1 MGDTMLPPSLHK
13 KILQQM
19 RCIMMNN
26 VTLQNDKLKSLWS
39 CHPYKYAL
47 CAASFFFFIATE
59 FLGVLFFLSFTVQR
73 MDLFTSKRK
82 NMTFERTALWD
93 LDNLKGYSH
102 LAFSLSG
109 HSLWKMWEME
119 SGLGMHTSL
128 CSLLWEFQAHLLGTP
143 RQVNGE
149 SYAFVGS
156 SFHAASTDSDWKVK
170 KPDGN
175 PPLNLE

>member
-1 MGDTMLPPSLHK
+1 M
-13 KILQQM
+13 
-19 RCIMMNN
+19 
-26 VTLQNDKLKSLWS
+26 V
-39 CHPYKYAL
+39 
-47 CAASFFFFIATE
+47 FI
-59 FLGVLFFLSFTVQR
+59 FLSFTVQR

-102 LAFSLSG
+102 LAFPR
-109 HSLWKMWEME
+109 
-119 SGLGMHTSL
+119 LGIVCERCGEWRADWACKL
-128 CSLLWEFQAHLLGTP
+128 LGSLLWEFQAHLLGTP

-149 SYAFVGS
+149 SYALVGSS

>member
-1 MGDTMLPPSLHK
+1 
-13 KILQQM
+13 
-19 RCIMMNN
+19 
-26 VTLQNDKLKSLWS
+26 
-39 CHPYKYAL
+39 
-47 CAASFFFFIATE
+47 
-59 FLGVLFFLSFTVQR
+59 
-73 MDLFTSKRK
+73 
-82 NMTFERTALWD
+82 MTFERTALWD

-102 LAFSLSG
+102 LAFPFPAIVCERCG
-109 HSLWKMWEME
+109 EWRADWAC
-119 SGLGMHTSL
+119 TPL

-156 SFHAASTDSDWKVK
+156 SSFHAASTDSDWKVK

>member
-1 MGDTMLPPSLHK
+1 
-13 KILQQM
+13 M

-26 VTLQNDKLKSLWS
+26 VTLQNYKLKSLWS

-47 CAASFFFFIATE
+47 CAASFFFYSYWISWF
-59 FLGVLFFLSFTVQR
+59 FFFLSFTVQR
-73 MDLFTSKRK
+73 MDLFTSKKEEYDIRK
-82 NMTFERTALWD
+82 DRTMGFRQF
-93 LDNLKGYSH
+93 KRVFPSG
-102 LAFSLSG
+102 FSLPG
-109 HSLWKMWEME
+109 HSLWKMWGME